1 MGLLDNIKQQIG
13 SQFIEIIQWL
23 DDTNDS
29 LVYRFPVYNQQ
40 IKMNAQL
47 TVRENQVALF
57 INEGKAADLFVPG
70 RYQLTT
76 QNLPILTTLRGWK
89 YGFQSPFKAEIYFF
103 NTRLF
108 TDLKWGTTNPVM
120 MRDAEFGMI
129 RLRAFGTYAMK
140 IADAK
145 AFFAAIVGTAGLT
158 TTDEITG
165 QLRSTILSRLSDAI
179 AESKIAALDLA
190 SKYDEL
196 SAQGKQILAPEFAGY
211 GLDLSRFFI
220 ENVSLPEEV
229 EAAIDQRTKLGVLGD
244 RMGQYTQLQ
253 AADAMKIAALDI
265 ASKYDELSSHARQIL
280 GPEFAAYGL
289 ELSKFFIE
297 NVSLPEEVEAA
308 IDQRT
313 KLGVL
318 GDRMG
323 QYTQLQAA
331 DAMKIAAANP
341 GGAAGAGIGIGAGI
355 AMGGM
360 MGSALGGSFAGVGGA
375 GPMAPPPPAGLG
387 FSAPKWSLTVDGK
400 TYGPYSDDALKG
412 MVASGQV
419 AGGTLAWKP
428 GAAGWAPLSSF
439 EEFAG
444 SSAPP
449 MPPPPPPPAR

>member
-1 MGLLDNIKQQIG
+1 MGLLDNLKNQIGNQLG

-23 DDTNDS
+23 DDSYDAM
-29 LVYRFPVYNQQ
+29 VYRFPVYNQE
-40 IKMNAQL
+40 IKMGAQL
-47 TVRENQVALF
+47 TVRENQAALF
-57 INEGKAADLFVPG
+57 INEGKAADLFGPG
-70 RYQLTT
+70 RHELST
-76 QNLPILTTLRGWK
+76 QNMPILTTLRGWK
-89 YGFQSPFKAEIYFF
+89 YGFQSPFKAEVYFF

-140 IADAK
+140 VADPK
-145 AFFAAIVGTAGLT
+145 TFFATIVGTQGLT

-165 QLRSTILSRLSDAI
+165 QLRSTILSKLSDAI
-179 AESKIAALDLA
+179 AES
-190 SKYDEL
+190 
-196 SAQGKQILAPEFAGY
+196 
-211 GLDLSRFFI
+211 
-220 ENVSLPEEV
+220 
-229 EAAIDQRTKLGVLGD
+229 
-244 RMGQYTQLQ
+244 
-253 AADAMKIAALDI
+253 KIAALDI
-265 ASKYDELSSHARQIL
+265 ASKYDELSGTGKQIL
-280 GPEFAAYGL
+280 APEFSSFGL
-289 ELSKFFIE
+289 DLSKFFIE

-318 GDRMG
+318 GDKMG

-360 MGSALGGSFAGVGGA
+360 MGGALANAGAAGQAMGGG
-375 GPMAPPPPAGLG
+375 MAPPPPPAAPG
-387 FSAPKWSLTVDGK
+387 FAAPRWSLTVDGK
-400 TYGPYSDDALKG
+400 TYGPYSDDAVKG

-419 AGGTLAWKP
+419 AAGTLAWKP

-439 EEFAG
+439 EELAG
-444 SSAPP
+444 GGSAQA
-449 MPPPPPPPAR
+449 PPPPPPPAR

>member
-1 MGLLDNIKQQIG
+1 MGLLDNLKQQMG
-13 SQFIEIIQWL
+13 SQFIEILQWL

-29 LVYRFPVYNQQ
+29 LVYRFPVYNQE

-47 TVRENQVALF
+47 TVRENQAALF
-57 INEGKAADLFVPG
+57 INEGKAADLFSPG

-89 YGFQSPFKAEIYFF
+89 YGFQSPFKAEVYFF
-103 NTRLF
+103 NMRFF

-140 IADAK
+140 IADPK
-145 AFFAAIVGTAGLT
+145 AFFATIVGTHGLT

-179 AESKIAALDLA
+179 AESKIAALD
-190 SKYDEL
+190 
-196 SAQGKQILAPEFAGY
+196 
-211 GLDLSRFFI
+211 
-220 ENVSLPEEV
+220 
-229 EAAIDQRTKLGVLGD
+229 
-244 RMGQYTQLQ
+244 
-253 AADAMKIAALDI
+253 I
-265 ASKYDELSSHARQIL
+265 ASKYDELSGHGKQIL

-331 DAMKIAAANP
+331 DAMKVAAANP
-341 GGAAGAGIGIGAGI
+341 GGAAGAGVGIGAGI

-360 MGSALGGSFAGVGGA
+360 MGGALASGMGGPPPAPG
-375 GPMAPPPPAGLG
+375 APPPPAGLG
-387 FSAPKWSLTVDGK
+387 FAAPRWSVTIDGK
-400 TYGPYSDDALKG
+400 TYGPYTDDALKG
-412 MVASGQV
+412 MVAAGQV
-419 AGGTLAWKP
+419 APGTLVWKP
-428 GAAGWAPLSSF
+428 GAAGWAPLSTF

-444 SSAPP
+444 SSAPAP
-449 MPPPPPPPAR
+449 PTPPPPPPPAR